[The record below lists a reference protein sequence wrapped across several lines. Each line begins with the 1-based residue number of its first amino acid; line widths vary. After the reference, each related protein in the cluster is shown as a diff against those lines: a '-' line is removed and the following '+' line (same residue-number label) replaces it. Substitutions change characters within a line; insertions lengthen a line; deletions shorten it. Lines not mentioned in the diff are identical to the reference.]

1 MAAMG
6 GKERPGVSLTRRSL
20 ILIGVA
26 ILWVGAAAGFG
37 IGYKV
42 EQSHTKSPTKTA
54 TAKANAKT
62 NTAAKTAQLKLARF
76 RVCLAGQ
83 GLRWPSVAGKF
94 ATQLKTPPPG
104 VDAAKYRK
112 GLTACYIAATK
123 GSHAPPTTVAAA

>member
-1 MAAMG
+1 MAG
-6 GKERPGVSLTRRSL
+6 VRGRERPGVSLTRRSL

-42 EQSHTKSPTKTA
+42 KQNHTKSPTKTA
-54 TAKANAKT
+54 TAKPNAKT
-62 NTAAKTAQLKLARF
+62 NTAGRAAQQNLARF

-83 GLRWPSVAGKF
+83 GLRWPTGAGNF
-94 ATQLKTPPPG
+94 ATQMKTPPPG

-112 GLTACYIAATK
+112 GLTTCYIASAKGKHAT
-123 GSHAPPTTVAAA
+123 PTTVAAA

>member
-6 GKERPGVSLTRRSL
+6 GKGRPGVSLTRRSL

-54 TAKANAKT
+54 TTKPNAKT
-62 NTAAKTAQLKLARF
+62 NTAAKAAQLKLARF

-83 GLRWPSVAGKF
+83 GLRWPAVPGKF
-94 ATQLKTPPPG
+94 ATQMKTPPPG

-112 GLTACYIAATK
+112 GLTTCYIASVKGTHATT
-123 GSHAPPTTVAAA
+123 TTVAAA